1 MSNSNVIYIR
11 NCSIKDSIY
20 DIQKALEESSIAR
33 VRKIFAAKMPE
44 ECNDEPTKQIFYIW
58 VEWINTNASCMF
70 TARLNHHG
78 EEALFKLDG
87 WGQPIVTERDEY
99 GNPTRHAHWVVRLS
113 SRQMVKDAERFLG
126 DRTNEKKW
134 QRYLSPA
141 ESVEDTDDEE
151 EEETGKL
158 HEEVEEEAHVLTL
171 QPVVLLEIPELK
183 HNSPNSQLT
192 PEPPRKTLSLL
203 MPEPN
208 EEDVEI
214 EKVNQEA
221 NDAFM
226 RENFNIVGEVNM
238 SEYAEYALS
247 KEELKKLSRGENVNI
262 DNEYYDKISNDYSTV
277 KKITFPNGY
286 SISIKNKNFI

>member
-44 ECNDEPTKQIFYIW
+44 ECNDEPTKQIFYIC

-78 EEALFKLDG
+78 EEALFKLDR
-87 WGQPIVTERDEY
+87 WDQPIVTERDEY
-99 GNPTRHAHWVVRLS
+99 GNPTRHEHWVVRLS
-113 SRQMVKDAERFLG
+113 SRQMIKDDERFLG

-134 QRYLSPA
+134 QTYLAPG
-141 ESVEDTDDEE
+141 ESAEDTDDEE
-151 EEETGKL
+151 EEETEKL
-158 HEEVEEEAHVLTL
+158 QEEEEEEAPILTL
-171 QPVVLLEIPELK
+171 QPILLEIPELK

-226 RENFNIVGEVNM
+226 RENFNIVSEVDM
-238 SEYAEYALS
+238 SEYAECALS

-262 DNEYYDKISNDYSTV
+262 DNEYYDKISNDYSNV

-286 SISIKNKNFI
+286 SICIKNKNFI

>member
-20 DIQKALEESSIAR
+20 DIKKALEESAICR
-33 VRKIFAAKMPE
+33 VRKIFAAKMSE
-44 ECNDEPTKQIFYIW
+44 ECNDEPTKQIFYVW

-87 WGQPIVTERDEY
+87 WGQPIVTEIDKY
-99 GNPTRHAHWVVRLS
+99 GNTTRHAHWVVRLS
-113 SRQMVKDAERFLG
+113 SRQMVKDDERFLG

-134 QRYLSPA
+134 QIYLSPG

-151 EEETGKL
+151 EEQQ
-158 HEEVEEEAHVLTL
+158 EEEEQEEEHKDQVLSL
-171 QPVVLLEIPELK
+171 ESVLEIPELE
-183 HNSPNSQLT
+183 HNSPISQLT

-203 MPEPN
+203 MPPD
-208 EEDVEI
+208 EEDVDV
-214 EKVNQEA
+214 EKLNQEA

-226 RENFNIVGEVNM
+226 SENFNIVETDI
-238 SEYAEYALS
+238 SKYDDCALS
-247 KEELKKLSRGENVNI
+247 KEELKKLSRGENINYGN
-262 DNEYYDKISNDYSTV
+262 DYYDKMSKECSTV

-286 SISIKNKNFI
+286 SICIKNKNFV